1 MTTRSTTPRPE
12 SGALVDA
19 PALHFERLSDRQS
32 QGRACCWCS
41 GTPDVRFPV
50 RILRAAGVRL
60 YACTPCAGM
69 YGVPAVGT
77 GQ

>member
-1 MTTRSTTPRPE
+1 MTTHSTTPRTE
-12 SGALVDA
+12 TGGLVDA
-19 PALHFERLSDRQS
+19 PALHFERLSDHQR
-32 QGRACCWCS
+32 QGRSCCWCS
-41 GTPDVRFPV
+41 GTPDDRFPV

-69 YGVPAVGT
+69 YGVPAVET